1 MTPPSGAPRV
11 GIGYDVHRLASDRRL
26 VLGGIE
32 IEHPRGLV
40 GHSDGDVLVHALI
53 DALLGAAGIGDI
65 GTHFPSDD
73 PRYEGA
79 SSLGLLGTVRTL
91 VERAGLAV
99 ASTDATVVAQA
110 PRLSPHV
117 AAMRSRIAE
126 ALGVPAGSVSVKAT
140 TNDGIGVVGGGDA
153 IAAFATAVLVQRG

>member
-1 MTPPSGAPRV
+1 MSAAPRV
-11 GIGYDVHRLASDRRL
+11 GIGYDVHRLASGRRL
-26 VLGGIE
+26 VLGGVDL
-32 IEHPRGLV
+32 EHPQGLV

-53 DALLGAAGIGDI
+53 DAVLGAAGLGDI
-65 GTHFPSDD
+65 GAHFPSED
-73 PRYEGA
+73 PRYQGA

-110 PRLSPHV
+110 PRLSPHI
-117 AAMRSRIAE
+117 AAMRQRIAE
-126 ALGVPAGSVSVKAT
+126 TLGLDVDAVSVKAT
-140 TNDGIGVVGGGDA
+140 TTDGLGAVGAEEA